1 MGSVDTL
8 EIIGVEA
15 STSQLRLRSH
25 RQQGEFVVTL
35 DPVSL
40 KSFTAAVP
48 PSGQE
53 PYWLRSVS
61 KSQHPFLWWH
71 RTVGYSALVRAKRNG
86 AREHVEISCTK
97 AVYRSL
103 CTKLQAEWAH
113 AV

>member
-40 KSFTAAVP
+40 KSFTAALP

-53 PYWLRSVS
+53 TYWLRSVS

-71 RTVGYSALVRAKRNG
+71 RTIGYSVLVRAKRNG

>member
-8 EIIGVEA
+8 EILCVEA
-15 STSQLRLRSH
+15 STSQLRLWSH

-35 DPVSL
+35 DPASL
-40 KSFTAAVP
+40 KSFTAALP
-48 PSGQE
+48 PSSQE
-53 PYWLRSVS
+53 TYWLRSVS

-71 RTVGYSALVRAKRNG
+71 RTVSYSALVRAKRNG
-86 AREHVEISCTK
+86 VRGHVEISCTK

-103 CTKLQAEWAH
+103 CAKLQAEWAH